1 MKRAILLVS
10 FGTSHKEASQNSI
23 DAIAASLSG
32 TDGALTVYQAY
43 TSSMII
49 RKLAKEGIEVYNIE
63 EALERAYND
72 KTDILCVISTHII
85 AGHEYNKMLGTVENY
100 RHKFA
105 HIGIAKPLL
114 YTQSDC
120 IHIVAVLDEIIDFKA
135 ENEYILM
142 GHGTD
147 AEANFMYHNMNT
159 TLKNLGFK
167 NVHIATVDASPSL
180 EDALKEMRPPE
191 EVGSV
196 ILHPFMTVAGEHA
209 KNDMAGESNSFLVR
223 LNALGYNTHAVLK
236 GLGEYASFR
245 NIYVEKLRALTEN
258 YL

>member
-1 MKRAILLVS
+1 MKTAILLVS

-23 DAIAASLSG
+23 DAIASSLSEAY
-32 TDGALTVYQAY
+32 GAFTVYQAY
-43 TSSMII
+43 TSSMLI
-49 RKLAKEGIEVYNIE
+49 RRLAKEGIEVYNIE

-72 KTDILCVISTHII
+72 KTDALFVISTHII
-85 AGHEYNKMLGTVENY
+85 AGHEYNKMLGAVEKY

-114 YTQSDC
+114 YTKSDC
-120 IHIVAVLDEIIDFKA
+120 SRITAVLNEMLEFKA

-159 TLKNLGFK
+159 ALKTAGFK
-167 NVHIATVDASPSL
+167 NVHIATVEASPSL
-180 EDALKEMRPPE
+180 EDALKEMRPPDK
-191 EVGSV
+191 VGSV

-209 KNDMAGESNSFLVR
+209 KNDMAGENDSFLAR
-223 LNALGYNTHAVLK
+223 INALGYSTHAVLK

-258 YL
+258 FL